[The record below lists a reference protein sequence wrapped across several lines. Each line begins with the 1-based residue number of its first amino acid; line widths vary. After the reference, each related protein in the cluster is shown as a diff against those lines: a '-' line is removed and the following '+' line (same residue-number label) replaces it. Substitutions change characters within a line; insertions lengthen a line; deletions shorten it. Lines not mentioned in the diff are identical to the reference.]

1 MSVLTTVAR
10 SAARAA
16 RPGARAV
23 SSASLS
29 LAARSVHTLPK
40 LDYAYDVGPRPS
52 LALSVR
58 S

>member
-40 LDYAYDVGPRPS
+40 LDYAYDVRPPLPFS
-52 LALSVR
+52 PSV
-58 S
+58 

>member
-1 MSVLTTVAR
+1 MSVLTR

-40 LDYAYDVGPRPS
+40 LDYAYDVRPPLPFS
-52 LALSVR
+52 PSV
-58 S
+58 